1 MFTPNVPNKLDTQ
14 QYFLSAPP
22 APPPPPP
29 MTIVKPMSYQFQVV
43 EFMEDDKT
51 VKVELQ
57 VQCTTHDEY
66 GNVMFSSGF
75 VPVPRVKLPYVK

>member
-14 QYFLSAPP
+14 QYFLSAPM

-43 EFMEDDKT
+43 EFTEDDKT

-57 VQCTTHDEY
+57 VQYTTHDEY